1 MSQIMC
7 EKMEPSPFHTGLGL
21 RSQRAASTF
30 SRSENLV
37 APSASAIRMSF
48 PLQIIVPFNAAEQG
62 RRDGQQAEL
71 ASVWTYLGAV
81 AKRPAVGHFWSHHS
95 HSTSFPPVLHQC
107 HDPHLIWTILS
118 CVLQRNLTE
127 WWNKISFFA
136 NECPAHFPF
145 KKGKKKSPQWF
156 GLCCHHWLQWPHR

>member
-1 MSQIMC
+1 MSSGTTGNRHVALNIQTFLVRFYRMSQIMC

-48 PLQIIVPFNAAEQG
+48 PLQIIVPFNAAEEG

-71 ASVWTYLGAV
+71 ASV
-81 AKRPAVGHFWSHHS
+81 
-95 HSTSFPPVLHQC
+95 
-107 HDPHLIWTILS
+107 
-118 CVLQRNLTE
+118 
-127 WWNKISFFA
+127 
-136 NECPAHFPF
+136 
-145 KKGKKKSPQWF
+145 
-156 GLCCHHWLQWPHR
+156 